1 MSSFMKPVNRENKCE
16 CSNSPK
22 CRQSFCLN
30 KTLESVCHN
39 SPLFG
44 YHRAVN
50 QAPVNIQ
57 TRLNLLLKIR
67 DFLTKC
73 RLILITLC

>member
-22 CRQSFCLN
+22 CRQS
-30 KTLESVCHN
+30 LESVCHN

-44 YHRAVN
+44 YHRAGN

-73 RLILITLC
+73 RLILITLCKFF